1 MGIFKLLR
9 NIFLIVLIVGV
20 VYMFA
25 NYAEPVK
32 NMVFGILHIPSSSVL
47 GASSSRA
54 NDFSK
59 KVGADV
65 GAQVSNAEK
74 QVANIKIGDIMGVL
88 GRAEKIPQD
97 IKAGTDFVKQQ
108 VDTVTK
114 KK

>member
-1 MGIFKLLR
+1 MRIFSVLR
-9 NIFLIVLIVGV
+9 NVFLIVLVVGV

-32 NMVFGILHIPSSSVL
+32 TMVFSMLHIPSSSVL

-54 NDFSK
+54 EDFSK
-59 KVGADV
+59 KVGADIGV
-65 GAQVSNAEK
+65 QANNLEK
-74 QVANIKIGDIMGVL
+74 QALNIKVGDIVSVL
-88 GRAEKIPQD
+88 GRAQKIPQD
-97 IKAGTDFVKQQ
+97 IQAAGDFIKQQ